1 MTQKSYMYHEGKDR
15 FTSKTWHKKQKT
27 LTKKHFFAK
36 RLGFLLR
43 HYTPKYKR
51 LRFFPVEVAEIFMLL
66 KSTFRQ
72 VLHQTGTCPMMIDNF
87 TTTKNRTIKT
97 VITRNMMKN
106 KTKDWKPLKI
116 LITYK
121 HFEVNA
127 FREIRSV
134 GKSLRVF
141 WSLFIGPR
149 IFSKL
154 LKVPIAL

>member
-51 LRFFPVEVAEIFMLL
+51 LRFFPVEVAEIFILL

-72 VLHQTGTCPMMIDNF
+72 VFHQIGTSPMMIGNF
-87 TTTKNRTIKT
+87 TTTKNGTIKT
-97 VITRNMMKN
+97 VITSNMMKS
-106 KTKDWKPLKI
+106 KTWIPLKI
-116 LITYK
+116 LSSYK
-121 HFEVNA
+121 HFEVDA

-149 IFSKL
+149 IF
-154 LKVPIAL
+154 

>member
-1 MTQKSYMYHEGKDR
+1 
-15 FTSKTWHKKQKT
+15 
-27 LTKKHFFAK
+27 
-36 RLGFLLR
+36 
-43 HYTPKYKR
+43 
-51 LRFFPVEVAEIFMLL
+51 
-66 KSTFRQ
+66 
-72 VLHQTGTCPMMIDNF
+72 MMIDNF
-87 TTTKNRTIKT
+87 TTTKDRTIKT

-121 HFEVNA
+121 HFEVDA

-154 LKVPIAL
+154 LKVPIALYRRLKIRLLMYLDDVLLMGETLEKHFMSRYLLIFLPDHLGFVKNLKKIGSETVPANKIFRPKNRGPHYEFGSSCRKR